1 MLCFLCSKVPLRK
14 RQKPEN
20 KRSEQCNQNVQ
31 SCISSKA
38 VPTRCTTYSWR
49 ASKTNGPFKRSG
61 GGAVPPCRIGVR
73 VALGAQ
79 QVSVLWMILRETLG
93 LALVGIAIGIPSALA
108 VNKLISSMLFGLSSS
123 DLPTIVMAS
132 LTLFAVA
139 LFAGYLPARK
149 ASSIDPMLA
158 LRTE

>member
-1 MLCFLCSKVPLRK
+1 
-14 RQKPEN
+14 
-20 KRSEQCNQNVQ
+20 
-31 SCISSKA
+31 
-38 VPTRCTTYSWR
+38 
-49 ASKTNGPFKRSG
+49 
-61 GGAVPPCRIGVR
+61 
-73 VALGAQ
+73 
-79 QVSVLWMILRETLG
+79 MILRETLG
-93 LALVGIAIGIPSALA
+93 LAPVGIAIGIPSALA
-108 VNKLISSMLFGLSSS
+108 FNKLISSMLFGLSSS

>member
-1 MLCFLCSKVPLRK
+1 MSTKTVEQVTGELLVSERVNAMLCSFFAGLALLLIGLYGLMSYGV
-14 RQKPEN
+14 
-20 KRSEQCNQNVQ
+20 
-31 SCISSKA
+31 
-38 VPTRCTTYSWR
+38 TRRTR
-49 ASKTNGPFKRSG
+49 E
-61 GGAVPPCRIGVR
+61 IGVR

-79 QVSVLWMILRETLG
+79 QRSVLWMILRETLG